1 MSIWISVN
9 DFLPEP
15 TSRGIND
22 AFPVLI
28 FTKEPYG
35 RRSPWNIKACTWIN
49 NHFEGYP
56 AGAKNVTHWMP
67 VPELPDQDQDQES

>member
-1 MSIWISVN
+1 MSNWISVN

-15 TSRGIND
+15 TSQRISD

-28 FTKEPYG
+28 FIKGPYG
-35 RRSPWNIKACTWIN
+35 SCSYWNVKTCTWIN

-56 AGAKNVTHWMP
+56 AGGTNVTHWMP
-67 VPELPDQDQDQES
+67 VPELPDQDQES